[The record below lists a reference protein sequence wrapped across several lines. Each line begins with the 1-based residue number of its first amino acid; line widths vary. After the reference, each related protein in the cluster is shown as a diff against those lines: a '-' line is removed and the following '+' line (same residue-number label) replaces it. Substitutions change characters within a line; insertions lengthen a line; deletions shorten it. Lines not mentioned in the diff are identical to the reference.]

1 VSEER
6 TRAQI
11 RIVGQWRRVRITVLV
26 VLVLA
31 AVQWPMRNAVLE
43 ADPTWSERWG
53 AGVVGGVP
61 GCVVPARLSLLVDVI
76 FIYAYVLAAWRAREF
91 ICVRA
96 PWSRVLSR
104 VGSAGAGLV
113 SLAAV
118 LDVAENVVVWQRF
131 GASPG
136 TSGGSAC
143 PSLEVATLSPVM
155 WLTWLAGVLVV
166 CGAFLAAVVSRRST
180 GDAEPPDPRHHDEGG
195 QIICCSG
202 GGIRSA
208 AFSLGALQ
216 YLTEVGEYHK
226 STSVIGVSGG
236 GYMAAA
242 FHILRRSLTGRAG
255 EPPPFAI
262 GTPELARLRRHTNY
276 LMPSVSAGARGI
288 MSLLYG
294 AVVNLVLIGVGLR
307 LVSWVLGWAIAEVGV
322 VDGLGTPDASVDFTD
337 VPLWYWLGALG
348 PLAFVVVL
356 FLVEVVVDRF
366 RVPPNWLRT
375 EGRAFAQAMTLPG
388 FLAAGLL
395 IGMPMLLVAANDYGQ
410 SQVSMRSSGAA
421 GPDGAGDTGG
431 LMADLANGVA
441 TGLAN
446 AASSVAGIGATGAD
460 TALDSQF
467 GFATLA
473 ALGAAFLAL
482 ARSAWKGLETF
493 DSDADARAGGGPA
506 DRTGAVGAARAAGAY
521 GVSLRTRL
529 VRWARTTLVPWLGSA
544 LLLLAGLVVLSRW
557 TAGYVA
563 SEEWRARWW
572 VAGVCGVLVLLVAVF
587 TDATRTSLHPYYR
600 ERLSTAYL
608 VRRTGPDSASTYDY
622 AMPMPYSSWG
632 GATDG
637 GPQLTIVASANA
649 FDREFIPPDRGCVP
663 FVFDPAFTGV
673 AGDVT
678 LPSEGL
684 ESTSAYEVRADHRQ
698 RDVTIAGAVAISG
711 AAFAPLTGREN
722 ARTRPM
728 RLLFA
733 VVNARLGVWL
743 PNPYWGSTSI
753 PSEFARRWLDRAE
766 RGGAG
771 LLTRLIARVA
781 DQWAHLASVA
791 DKPGAYRLFKEAV
804 GRTSLYDR
812 RLYVTDGGH
821 YDNLGLVEAL
831 RRRPR
836 RIVVIDASL
845 DPEDSFAT
853 VGSAIA
859 TARMD
864 LGVNVSFDPRQVQ
877 RHDGDRV
884 ERGWVRGLA
893 RYPDGGEAEILLV
906 KAMLAGHLSWDVE
919 AYALRHGDFPL
930 RSTGDQ
936 IYGEFDFE
944 AYRALGYTL
953 TKDMCAHARPRGAV
967 PAGESVTERE
977 GGTETDT
984 VPAAEREV
992 ERGVA
997 RDTERE
1003 SSGHL
1008 TTQED
1013 PGRGRSPVA

>member
-1 VSEER
+1 MSEER
-6 TRAQI
+6 TRTQI

-26 VLVLA
+26 VLVLLV
-31 AVQWPMRNAVLE
+31 VQWPMRDAVSA
-43 ADPTWSERWG
+43 ADPHWAERWG
-53 AGVVGGVP
+53 AGLAGVP
-61 GCVVPARLSLLVDVI
+61 ACVVPARLSLLVDVM
-76 FIYAYVLAAWRAREF
+76 FIYAYVLAAWRARDF
-91 ICVRA
+91 VRVRA
-96 PWSRVLSR
+96 PWSRTLAR
-104 VGSAGAGLV
+104 VGFVGASLV
-113 SLAAV
+113 SVAAL
-118 LDVAENVVVWQRF
+118 LDVAENVVAWQRF
-131 GASPG
+131 GSPLPG
-136 TSGGSAC
+136 SRSAC
-143 PSLEVATLSPVM
+143 PSLVIATFSPVL
-155 WLTWLAGVLVV
+155 WLVWGAGVLVV
-166 CGAFLAAVVSRRST
+166 CGAFLVAALSRRHV
-180 GDAEPPDPRHHDEGG
+180 DEPEPPDPRHHDKGG

-216 YLTEVGEYHK
+216 HLTDVGEYQK
-226 STSVIGVSGG
+226 SSSVIGVSGG
-236 GYMAAA
+236 GYIAAA
-242 FHILRRSLTGRAG
+242 FHILRRSLTGREG
-255 EPPPFAI
+255 ESSPFAI

-276 LMPSVSAGARGI
+276 LMPSVSAGTRGI

-322 VDGLGTPDASVDFTD
+322 VNGLGTPDASVDFAD
-337 VPLWYWLGALG
+337 VPLWYWLGAVG
-348 PLAFVVVL
+348 PLALVVVL

-366 RVPPNWLRT
+366 RVPPGWLRT
-375 EGRAFAQAMTLPG
+375 EGRAFAQALTVPG

-395 IGMPMLLVAANDYGQ
+395 VGMPMLLVLANDFGQ
-410 SQVSMRSSGAA
+410 SQVGLRSAGG
-421 GPDGAGDTGG
+421 GPDGGGAGGVMG
-431 LMADLANGVA
+431 DLANGVA
-441 TGLAN
+441 TGLAD
-446 AASSVAGIGATGAD
+446 AASTVAGIGAAGAD

-482 ARSAWKGLETF
+482 ARSAWKGLQTF
-493 DSDADARAGGGPA
+493 DSAPDVQTDAAGG
-506 DRTGAVGAARAAGAY
+506 RWSRAPRGL
-521 GVSLRTRL
+521 GTDLRERV

-572 VAGVCGVLVLLVAVF
+572 VAAVCAGLVVLVAVF

-600 ERLSTAYL
+600 ERLATAYL
-608 VRRTGPDSASTYDY
+608 ARRTGPDSADAYDY

-649 FDREFIPPDRGCVP
+649 FDREFVPPDRGCVP

-684 ESTSAYEVRADHRQ
+684 EPTAAYETRADHRQ

-722 ARTRPM
+722 ARTRPL

-743 PNPYWGSTSI
+743 PNPYWGSAAAS
-753 PSEFARRWLDRAE
+753 SAFAQRWLERAE
-766 RGGAG
+766 RERGEGRAMARI
-771 LLTRLIARVA
+771 LARVA
-781 DQWAHLASVA
+781 DQWAHLLSVA
-791 DKPGAYRLFKEAV
+791 DKPGVYRLFKEAV

-836 RIVVIDASL
+836 RIIVIDASL

-864 LGVNVSFDPRQVQ
+864 LGVSVHFDPRQIQ
-877 RHDGDRV
+877 RNDGDRV
-884 ERGWVRGLA
+884 QRGWVRG
-893 RYPDGGEAEILLV
+893 
-906 KAMLAGHLSWDVE
+906 
-919 AYALRHGDFPL
+919 
-930 RSTGDQ
+930 
-936 IYGEFDFE
+936 
-944 AYRALGYTL
+944 
-953 TKDMCAHARPRGAV
+953 
-967 PAGESVTERE
+967 
-977 GGTETDT
+977 
-984 VPAAEREV
+984 
-992 ERGVA
+992 
-997 RDTERE
+997 
-1003 SSGHL
+1003 
-1008 TTQED
+1008 
-1013 PGRGRSPVA
+1013 